1 MNCAEPLLGA
11 LALLWL
17 EVAPL
22 DDDDPLAEGWL
33 ELEPDPLAE
42 GWLELE
48 SDPLAEGWLE
58 LEPDPL
64 AEGWFIEPE
73 PLAAGGLELGLD
85 PVWAAAGMAN
95 SAVPSRASMTCF
107 FNMDLSSLV

>member
-48 SDPLAEGWLE
+48 SDPLAEGW
-58 LEPDPL
+58 
-64 AEGWFIEPE
+64 FIEPE